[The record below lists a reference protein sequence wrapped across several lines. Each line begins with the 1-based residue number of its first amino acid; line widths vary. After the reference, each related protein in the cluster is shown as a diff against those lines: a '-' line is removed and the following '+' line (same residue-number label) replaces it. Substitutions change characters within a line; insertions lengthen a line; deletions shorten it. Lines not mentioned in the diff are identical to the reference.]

1 MFPGHEEGRPGS
13 TSGAALTGLEEV
25 RTYAPP
31 SVPGGAQVVPR
42 PSAVALSHAGPS
54 CDCGDWARGYGARA
68 AEVAARARAEGH
80 AAGLAEGLAAGP
92 THPAVAES
100 VARMFDGW
108 DGAAAAHARSVT
120 TFRRWHTAARE
131 EVAA

>member
-1 MFPGHEEGRPGS
+1 MFPGHEEGRPGF
-13 TSGAALTGLEEV
+13 TNGAASNGLKV
-25 RTYAPP
+25 RTCAPP
-31 SVPGGAQVVPR
+31 SVPEAVQVVPR

-68 AEVAARARAEGH
+68 AEVAARARAEGY
-80 AAGLAEGLAAGP
+80 ADGLAEGLAAGP

-100 VARMFDGW
+100 VARIFDGW

-120 TFRRWHTAARE
+120 AFRAWHAARRE
-131 EVAA
+131 GVAA